1 MFGPSY
7 FDPPLEQFFL
17 TQGQNNFGNKIPM
30 IKNFVLHRFT
40 SPTSP
45 SKRTLPS
52 TAAVVAN
59 NAAAALVAAAQNN
72 QQKLPLPD
80 SRSMDWSS
88 LVNTATK
95 AIKTDEETTI
105 VDLEANNEA
114 TMASKSRK
122 LPEKR
127 YILSLTNVQ
136 TLEFD
141 SSASPENF

>member
-1 MFGPSY
+1 MV
-7 FDPPLEQFFL
+7 
-17 TQGQNNFGNKIPM
+17 NNFV
-30 IKNFVLHRFT
+30 FHRFT

-95 AIKTDEETTI
+95 AIKTDDDETTI

-114 TMASKSRK
+114 AVASKSRK

-127 YILSLTNVQ
+127 YILSLTNFQ
-136 TLEFD
+136 TLSFKRI
-141 SSASPENF
+141 AKK

>member
-1 MFGPSY
+1 MVVAVIFQNVSSGFRISAN
-7 FDPPLEQFFL
+7 FKNNPLFF
-17 TQGQNNFGNKIPM
+17 I
-30 IKNFVLHRFT
+30 HRFT

-95 AIKTDEETTI
+95 AIKTDDDETTI

-114 TMASKSRK
+114 STVASKSRK

-127 YILSLTNVQ
+127 YILSLT
-136 TLEFD
+136 T
-141 SSASPENF
+141 

>member
-1 MFGPSY
+1 
-7 FDPPLEQFFL
+7 
-17 TQGQNNFGNKIPM
+17 M
-30 IKNFVLHRFT
+30 IKNFVFHRFT

-95 AIKTDEETTI
+95 AIKTDDETTI
-105 VDLEANNEA
+105 VDLEAANNEA
-114 TMASKSRK
+114 TVASKSRK

-127 YILSLTNVQ
+127 YIFCLLLIFKHLIHT
-136 TLEFD
+136 
-141 SSASPENF
+141 

>member
-1 MFGPSY
+1 MVRTI
-7 FDPPLEQFFL
+7 LETKSL
-17 TQGQNNFGNKIPM
+17 WL
-30 IKNFVLHRFT
+30 KNFVFHRFT

-95 AIKTDEETTI
+95 AIKTDDETTI
-105 VDLEANNEA
+105 VDLEAANNEA
-114 TMASKSRK
+114 TVASKSRK

-127 YILSLTNVQ
+127 YLHFVSLTNFQ
-136 TLEFD
+136 TLDTYKNCEKN
-141 SSASPENF
+141 S

>member
-1 MFGPSY
+1 MSKALGFRISAK
-7 FDPPLEQFFL
+7 FKNNHLIFF
-17 TQGQNNFGNKIPM
+17 
-30 IKNFVLHRFT
+30 HRFT

-95 AIKTDEETTI
+95 AIKTDDETTI
-105 VDLEANNEA
+105 VDLEAANNEA
-114 TMASKSRK
+114 TVASKSRK

-127 YILSLTNVQ
+127 YILSLTNFFEHLIHKRIVKK
-136 TLEFD
+136 
-141 SSASPENF
+141 

>member
-1 MFGPSY
+1 MVVAVIFQNVSSGFRISAN
-7 FDPPLEQFFL
+7 FKNNPLFF
-17 TQGQNNFGNKIPM
+17 I
-30 IKNFVLHRFT
+30 HRFT

-95 AIKTDEETTI
+95 AIKTDDETTI

-127 YILSLTNVQ
+127 YILSL
-136 TLEFD
+136 F
-141 SSASPENF
+141 ANFHLKKEL

>member
-1 MFGPSY
+1 MI
-7 FDPPLEQFFL
+7 E
-17 TQGQNNFGNKIPM
+17 NFI
-30 IKNFVLHRFT
+30 FHRFT

-114 TMASKSRK
+114 SMASKSRK

-127 YILSLTNVQ
+127 YVLSLTNVQ

-141 SSASPENF
+141 SSASPKNL

>member
-1 MFGPSY
+1 MFFY
-7 FDPPLEQFFL
+7 
-17 TQGQNNFGNKIPM
+17 
-30 IKNFVLHRFT
+30 RFT

-95 AIKTDEETTI
+95 AIKTDDDETTI
-105 VDLEANNEA
+105 VDLEAANNEA
-114 TMASKSRK
+114 TVASKSRK

-127 YILSLTNVQ
+127 YILSLTNFQ
-136 TLEFD
+136 TLET
-141 SSASPENF
+141 

>member
-1 MFGPSY
+1 MI
-7 FDPPLEQFFL
+7 
-17 TQGQNNFGNKIPM
+17 NNFV
-30 IKNFVLHRFT
+30 FHRFT

-45 SKRTLPS
+45 SKRTLSS

-95 AIKTDEETTI
+95 AIKTDDETTI

-114 TMASKSRK
+114 SATKSRK

-127 YILSLTNVQ
+127 YILSLTYFQ
-136 TLEFD
+136 TND
-141 SSASPENF
+141 T